1 MSLENNCVEESCVLV
16 LLYICIFKNQEFTKA
31 YIQEGMKLPIKR
43 REDGKNPKSGY
54 RI

>member
-1 MSLENNCVEESCVLV
+1 MSLENNCAEESCVHV
-16 LLYICIFKNQEFTKA
+16 LLYICIYKNQEFAKA

-43 REDGKNPKSGY
+43 REDDKNSKSGY